1 MQFPFSSS
9 VIESFQFALEGICLQ
24 VPVDVGMSPAEYAQR
39 YREVKWPVFDVCP
52 VCGAHARLQGHG
64 SYLRN
69 ALPTRDTELVVMVR
83 RLFCPVCR
91 RTVSLLPSFLLPF
104 FQHTVRFVVNS
115 LLGKVKSYRELLRF
129 NWRRFLANANRVL
142 AFLRDLGMRE
152 RLPDGE
158 KERAM
163 KLAGEYRGLR
173 LRDVLDAL
181 SQA

>member
-1 MQFPFSSS
+1 M
-9 VIESFQFALEGICLQ
+9 Q

-39 YREVKWPVFDVCP
+39 YGEVRWPVFDVCP

-64 SYLRN
+64 WYCRN
-69 ALPTRDTELVVMVR
+69 ALPTRETELVVMVH
-83 RLFCPVCR
+83 RLFCPVCC

-104 FQHTVRFVVNS
+104 FQHTARFVVES

-129 NWRRFLANANRVL
+129 HWRRFLGNVNRVL

-152 RLPDGE
+152 CLPEGG

-163 KLAGEYRGLR
+163 KLLGSIETSGLEVFSMLFHKHYRRGFMADSSYL
-173 LRDVLDAL
+173 LKT
-181 SQA
+181 SG